1 MNPWLSTQ
9 AEVIR
14 EAARRHRIRTVRVF
28 GSMARDDAN
37 ADSDVDLLVELDQGA
52 GLLDQVEFKDELE
65 QRWSRKVDVVTP
77 AALHWYIRDQ
87 VIREAQPL

>member
-9 AEVIR
+9 ADVIR
-14 EAARRHRIRTVRVF
+14 EAAPHHRIGTVPVF
-28 GSMARDDAN
+28 GSTARDDAN
-37 ADSDVDLLVELDQGA
+37 TDSDVDLLVELDHGA
-52 GLLDQVEFKDELE
+52 GLLDQIEFKDELE

-87 VIREAQPL
+87 VVREAQPL

>member
-9 AEVIR
+9 ADVIR

-28 GSMARDDAN
+28 GSMARDDAG

-65 QRWSRKVDVVTP
+65 KRWSRKVDVVTP
-77 AALHWYIRDQ
+77 TALHWYIRDQ
-87 VIREAQPL
+87 VIKEAQPL